1 VATNDGDRES
11 RGRDRALTA
20 LFGLAVAFVV
30 VAPLTRRGW
39 LLLLDWVPGPRQVG
53 ATGGATLPTGPV
65 FWWPVS
71 AAHSIFGA
79 AVGWLPLAVALALAA
94 VGAAQLVGGP
104 WAARVAAG
112 VAYAW
117 NPFVYD
123 RIAVGQM
130 SVLVGY
136 ALLPWLARSALR
148 AKSWRG
154 ALVVGGW
161 WAAVALCTL
170 HFAWIG
176 GLLVLCVAIAR
187 ARELGAARVLG
198 GFAITVTVAAAV
210 IGLGVLGTHPSISPR
225 GSVAVLTSFG
235 TRSDPSLGRSVG
247 ILAQQ
252 GFWRSVVARPRDDL
266 DSFFPVIAGAS
277 IAAAVFGLVLARGTA
292 RARLAASVA
301 IAGFLGWLLAHGNAG
316 PIGSLYRAM
325 FEHAPGFGVMREA
338 QKWVALVS
346 LAIAVGTGCLA
357 AAIARTRAS
366 LAAWAVVLLPIAL
379 APTLA
384 WGLSDR
390 IEPVRY
396 PSGWAAV
403 RSAVDRV
410 PGDVV
415 VLPWEQY
422 PMSVITGDRTIANP
436 GPAYFGSRVITSRNP
451 GVGGLPGD
459 TGRRAAIAA
468 AVDTARADAAA
479 GRPVRLGAA
488 LARLGYLGVLEIGS
502 PDVPLQRDTTLTQQA
517 GADGVA
523 LWVVNPQR

>member
-71 AAHSIFGA
+71 AAHSLFGA

-94 VGAAQLVGGP
+94 AGAAQLVGGP

-136 ALLPWLARSALR
+136 ALLPWLLRSALR
-148 AKSWRG
+148 AASWRG
-154 ALVVGGW
+154 ALIVGAW
-161 WAAVALCTL
+161 WAAIALCTL

-176 GLLVLCVAIAR
+176 GLLVLCVAIVR
-187 ARELGAARVLG
+187 ARELGAARVFG
-198 GFAITVTVAAAV
+198 GFAIAAGLAAGLV
-210 IGLGVLGTHPSISPR
+210 GLGVLATHPSISPR

-235 TRSDPSLGRSVG
+235 TRSDPSLGRSLG

-252 GFWRSVVARPRDDL
+252 GFWRSVVPRPRDDL
-266 DSFFPVIAGAS
+266 DRFFPVIAGAS
-277 IAAAVFGLVLARGTA
+277 IAAAGLGLVLARGTT

-301 IAGFLGWLLAHGNAG
+301 VAGVSGWVLAHGSAG
-316 PIGSLYRAM
+316 PFGSVYRAM
-325 FEHAPGFGVMREA
+325 FEHLPGFGVMREA

-346 LAIAVGTGCLA
+346 LGIAVGTGCLA
-357 AAIARTRAS
+357 AAIARTRVPR
-366 LAAWAVVLLPIAL
+366 AAWAVVLIPIAL

-390 IEPVRY
+390 IEPVHY
-396 PSGWAAV
+396 PGSWAAV
-403 RSAVDRV
+403 RSATDRV
-410 PGDVV
+410 PGDIVA
-415 VLPWEQY
+415 LPWEQY
-422 PMSVITGDRTIANP
+422 PMSVITGDHTIANP
-436 GPAYFGSRVITSRNP
+436 APAYFGSRIVTSRNP
-451 GVGGLPGD
+451 GVDGLPGD
-459 TGRRAAIAA
+459 KGRRAAIAG
-468 AVDTARADAAA
+468 AVDAARADAAA

-488 LARLGYLGVLEIGS
+488 LARLGYRAVLEVGS
-502 PDVPLQRDTTLTQQA
+502 PDVPLDRDTSLTRQI

-523 LWVVNPQR
+523 LWVVNPQH